1 MLNDNKLTGDIP
13 KGLGKLKN
21 LELLWVDIN
30 INTITISLITY
41 YWLFNIRW
49 LENNEFE
56 STSKLPEELYKFVDN
71 R

>member
-1 MLNDNKLTGDIP
+1 MNDNKLTGDIP

-21 LELLWVDIN
+21 LKILWVDIN
-30 INTITISLITY
+30 INIITISLILY
-41 YWLFNIRW
+41 YWLLNIRW

>member
-1 MLNDNKLTGDIP
+1 MNDNKLTGDIP
-13 KGLGKLKN
+13 KGLGKLKK
-21 LELLWVDIN
+21 LKLLWVDIN
-30 INTITISLITY
+30 INNITIPLISY